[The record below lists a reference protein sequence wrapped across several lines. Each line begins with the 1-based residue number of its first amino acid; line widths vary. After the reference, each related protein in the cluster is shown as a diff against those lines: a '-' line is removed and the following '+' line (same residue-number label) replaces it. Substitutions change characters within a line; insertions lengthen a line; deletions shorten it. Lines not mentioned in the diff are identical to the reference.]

1 METVSLRNAV
11 VRSLGQDVCLGLGDT
26 SLGLFLESSKKCARS
41 LQTILPAA
49 AQDVYYRDEIGNVS
63 TSHLLILDDSVEMEI
78 RPRFPLFGGWKTH
91 YIVGY
96 NLPSYEYLYNLGQ
109 SSVIRGWKRQRL
121 SFLTCGVVVCDDQM
135 GRACSHS
142 QEGWRQEPRLTGGFR
157 VSRDSCL
164 WSPLR
169 RRALLH

>member
-1 METVSLRNAV
+1 MKILVQEVFSLFRIN
-11 VRSLGQDVCLGLGDT
+11 
-26 SLGLFLESSKKCARS
+26 SSEKCMFIF

-63 TSHLLILDDSVEMEI
+63 TSHLLVLDDSVEMEI

-109 SSVIRGWKRQRL
+109 S
-121 SFLTCGVVVCDDQM
+121 
-135 GRACSHS
+135 
-142 QEGWRQEPRLTGGFR
+142 
-157 VSRDSCL
+157 
-164 WSPLR
+164 
-169 RRALLH
+169 

>member
-1 METVSLRNAV
+1 MMSRSSETLGKVTVWGLVSALCL
-11 VRSLGQDVCLGLGDT
+11 LGHISAEVPEV
-26 SLGLFLESSKKCARS
+26 SRRHSAF

-96 NLPSYEYLYNLGQ
+96 NLPSYEYLYNLGE
-109 SSVIRGWKRQRL
+109 
-121 SFLTCGVVVCDDQM
+121 C
-135 GRACSHS
+135 
-142 QEGWRQEPRLTGGFR
+142 
-157 VSRDSCL
+157 
-164 WSPLR
+164 
-169 RRALLH
+169 